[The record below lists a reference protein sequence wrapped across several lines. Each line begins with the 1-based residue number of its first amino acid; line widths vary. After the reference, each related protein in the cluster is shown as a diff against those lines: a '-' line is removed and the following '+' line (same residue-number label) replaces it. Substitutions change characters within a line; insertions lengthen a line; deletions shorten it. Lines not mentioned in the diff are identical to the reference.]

1 MLLKTLKFLL
11 LMPIASLIAVGVG
24 IIWAVIIQYFLDKW
38 D

>member
-11 LMPIASLIAVGVG
+11 LMPIASLIGVG
-24 IIWAVIIQYFLDKW
+24 ILIVWAVIIQYFLNKW

>member
-1 MLLKTLKFLL
+1 MLLKILKFLL

-24 IIWAVIIQYFLDKW
+24 IIWVAIIQYFLNKW